1 VEAAFRLPE
10 ASTVEAGTGEQEA
23 SAANRGSSCEGWLR
37 GATED
42 ELSEE
47 FGRRIEFGAIIAS
60 CVLLDCVKVERIER
74 GDMDAQYPFLR
85 DARRHCNGPWCWI
98 LGDVKR
104 LVRAIPCRGA
114 QGLWSY
120 GYSVAGE
127 PPVTLGGGAVWHS
140 IGGLPPIIAKSS
152 QVVHYLV
159 HRRRWK

>member
-1 VEAAFRLPE
+1 
-10 ASTVEAGTGEQEA
+10 VEAGTGEQEA
-23 SAANRGSSCEGWLR
+23 GAANRGSSCEGWLR

-127 PPVTLGGGAVWHS
+127 PPVTLGGGAY
-140 IGGLPPIIAKSS
+140 G
-152 QVVHYLV
+152 
-159 HRRRWK
+159 